1 MLKVLPR
8 NRNYRTV
15 PCKSYHAPIR
25 GGYCVKGDIC
35 NFIHVEKWRG
45 YDVPREEVYRIRA
58 ENVAKYSGLL
68 SQTQ

>member
-15 PCKSYHAPIR
+15 PCKSYHAPLK

-35 NFIHVEKWRG
+35 NFIHVEKYRG
-45 YDVPREEVYRIRA
+45 FDVPREELFRIRA
-58 ENVAKYSGLL
+58 ENITKYSSLL
-68 SQTQ
+68 NKTQ